1 MTTPALIRRAL
12 LKLLAAYAPGSL
24 PFDLLLDAI
33 NSDAPKPL
41 KDVDLTEHLSWLK
54 DQRMADSI
62 GEQLDP
68 AATRWLITRTGEA
81 ALKQWQ

>member
-1 MTTPALIRRAL
+1 MTTPTLIRRAL
-12 LKLLAAYAPGSL
+12 LKLVAAYAPGSL
-24 PFDLLLDAI
+24 PFDLLCDAI
-33 NSDAPKPL
+33 KSEAPGVITDA
-41 KDVDLTEHLSWLK
+41 DIAGHLGWLK
-54 DQRMADSI
+54 DQRMIDVI